1 MTITKTRVNTL
12 RRLSSKTFLTEPP
25 KSNLKH
31 SDTIDKD
38 LEKQNKVCFA
48 ERLETV
54 HEIPYKQ
61 IFSKADFRNLKLP
74 LIPVNK
80 YVPLI
85 VCDPF
90 ARPSKKKKVDT
101 LNEDSLKLPILDP
114 YGLTFGFGAKSQ
126 AGTRATNMAKK
137 QPVPVNT
144 QPKSSIEK
152 ADKLQLANTVH
163 FRYSDFILRKMDA
176 ISFDR
181 PKS

>member
-1 MTITKTRVNTL
+1 MTVTKTRVNTL

-31 SDTIDKD
+31 SDKIAND

-74 LIPVNK
+74 LLPVNK

-90 ARPSKKKKVDT
+90 ARPSKKKKVD
-101 LNEDSLKLPILDP
+101 NPNDDSLKLPILDP
-114 YGLTFGFGAKSQ
+114 YGITFGFCAKPQ
-126 AGTRATNMAKK
+126 AGKRDTNVVKK
-137 QPVPVNT
+137 QPAPVST
-144 QPKSSIEK
+144 QHKSSNDK
-152 ADKLQLANTVH
+152 TDKLQLANTVH

>member
-12 RRLSSKTFLTEPP
+12 RRLSSKTFITEPP

-31 SDTIDKD
+31 TDRTD
-38 LEKQNKVCFA
+38 LDKQNKVCFA

-54 HEIPYKQ
+54 HEIPYKE
-61 IFSKADFRNLKLP
+61 IFSKADFHNLKLP
-74 LIPVNK
+74 LIQSNK
-80 YVPLI
+80 YIPLI

-90 ARPSKKKKVDT
+90 ARPSKKKKVEV
-101 LNEDSLKLPILDP
+101 EDDDPFKLPILEH
-114 YGLTFGFGAKSQ
+114 YGLGFGFGSKPPAAK
-126 AGTRATNMAKK
+126 RPTNVIKK
-137 QPVPVNT
+137 QPVQIKP
-144 QPKSSIEK
+144 QPKSYDK
-152 ADKLQLANTVH
+152 NDKLQLANTVH